1 MCIFVAPAYNCLLAQ
16 GETDLSSTSSPDPV
30 VLIVDDEETVA
41 DTYALRLQ
49 SRYETRTAYGGKAAL
64 DVIDERVDAVLL
76 DRRMPDIHGDDV
88 LAEIREAGYDCK
100 VIMATAVDPDLN
112 ILEMDFDDYLCKPI
126 FQETLIE
133 TLEKHLDDVDDE
145 NAELDE
151 FFSIVSKLSVLEEEK
166 TRAELEESDE
176 YERLKARADGLGK
189 ELRGTVEDFDDILDT
204 YRDINR
210 GS

>member
-1 MCIFVAPAYNCLLAQ
+1 M
-16 GETDLSSTSSPDPV
+16 SSNSSSDPV
-30 VLIVDDEETVA
+30 VLIVDDEDTVA

-49 SRYETRTAYGGKAAL
+49 GRYETRTAYGGEEAL
-64 DVIDERVDAVLL
+64 SEVDESVDAVLL

-88 LAEIREAGYDCK
+88 LEEIRDRGLTCK

-133 TLEKHLDDVDDE
+133 TLEKHLDNADDE

-151 FFSIVSKLSVLEEEK
+151 FFSIVSKVSVLEEEK
-166 TRAELEESDE
+166 TRAELKESDE
-176 YERLKARADGLGK
+176 YQHLKQRADELGK
-189 ELRGTVEDFDDILDT
+189 DLRGNVEDFEDILDT

>member
-1 MCIFVAPAYNCLLAQ
+1 
-16 GETDLSSTSSPDPV
+16 LSSNSSSDPV
-30 VLIVDDEETVA
+30 VLIVDDEDTVA

-49 SRYETRTAYGGKAAL
+49 GRYETRTAYGGEEAL
-64 DVIDERVDAVLL
+64 AEVDEHVDAVLL

-88 LAEIREAGYDCK
+88 LEEIRDRGLTCK

-133 TLEKHLDDVDDE
+133 TLEKHLDNADDE

-151 FFSIVSKLSVLEEEK
+151 FFSIVSKVSVLEEEK
-166 TRAELEESDE
+166 TRAELKESDE
-176 YERLKARADGLGK
+176 YQHLKQRADELGK
-189 ELRGTVEDFDDILDT
+189 DLRGNVEDFEDILDT